1 MQYRILA
8 GNNKVLMSFDKLLQ
22 QNLIW
27 RGFYFVTIMLLN
39 IVFSRFLKAE
49 GSGFVYYLSSF
60 FSLVILIVSISMES
74 GFTYFASGNIIQPN
88 KLANFALLWIVLS
101 GFVLLFFFSFYYQR
115 FERGLTINEHQY
127 LQYGI
132 CYVTGL
138 LLINFFTVLFNAQR
152 DFFLPNFLSGLMNII
167 LILILIIE
175 KYRGATVDTLTSS
188 YFISLPIQGAIVVL
202 AFAISYKT
210 RISIG
215 LPGRYELQLLFKYS
229 FVALMSN
236 VIFFCVYRIDYW
248 FVRYNCSGADLGN
261 YIQASKIGQIILIVP
276 QIIASVMTPQIAS
289 GELHQDVSDAMVKLF
304 RIFIQLFIVIALI
317 LSIVG
322 NQLFVWVF
330 GASFNHMNLPL
341 LLLLPGILCL
351 SGLSMLSAYFGG
363 KGQIKTNLIGGV
375 YALITV
381 VAGNLIFIKQYSIY
395 VAASVSAVGYAVNL
409 GYSLWNYIHAEKLNG
424 KELLHWK
431 RSDWVWLKKMLLNN

>member
-1 MQYRILA
+1 
-8 GNNKVLMSFDKLLQ
+8 MSFDKLLQ

-88 KLANFALLWIVLS
+88 KLAIFALLWIALS
-101 GFVLLFFFSFYYQR
+101 GIIVLFFFSFYFQR
-115 FERGLTINEHQY
+115 FEKGLAINEHQY

-175 KYRGATVDTLTSS
+175 KYKGASVYTLTST
-188 YFISLPIQGAIVVL
+188 YFISLPIQGIILVL
-202 AFAISYKT
+202 AFLISYKT
-210 RISIG
+210 WFSVG
-215 LPGRYELQLLFKYS
+215 LPGRIELIMLFRFS
-229 FVALMSN
+229 FIALIAN
-236 VIFFCVYRIDYW
+236 VVFFCVYRIDYW
-248 FVRYNCSGADLGN
+248 FVRYNCTAGDLGN

-289 GELHQDVSDAMVKLF
+289 GELQQDVSEAIVKLF
-304 RIFIQLFIVIALI
+304 RLFIQLFIGIALI
-317 LSIVG
+317 LSVVG
-322 NQLFVWVF
+322 NQLFVFVF

-341 LLLLPGILCL
+341 MLLLPGILCL
-351 SGLSMLSAYFGG
+351 AGLSMLSAYFGG
-363 KGQIKTNLIGGV
+363 KGQLKVNLIGGV

-381 VAGNLIFIKQYSIY
+381 VAGNLIFIKHYSIY

-409 GYSLWNYIHAEKLNG
+409 GYSLGHYIRAERLHW
-424 KELLHWK
+424 KELFHWK
-431 RSDWVWLKKMLLNN
+431 RSDWFWLKKMLLNN